1 LSKACHQFVYSAAG
15 ILNRENGIPTTLGQY
30 RRPYEQNFDRDSV
43 TEIFTTHDHSEPA
56 RTGGQEPVSPHRS
69 TPNKSGRPKAALI
82 VSPHVLSFTQALY
95 CATALITPNV
105 PA

>member
-1 LSKACHQFVYSAAG
+1 MLVGGARLDCQKHVTNLS
-15 ILNRENGIPTTLGQY
+15 IPPQGFSTAKKIQSI
-30 RRPYEQNFDRDSV
+30 PADRDSV

-82 VSPHVLSFTQALY
+82 VLPHVLSFTQALY